1 MQSIYESVTNIFE
14 PMVRFWENPK
24 TERTISGA
32 LVIIF
37 LAALACIE
45 LKRHGLLPP
54 WLHALTPDNH
64 FHAVSVAF
72 TLVLILEVIGLIFI
86 LPCSFSK
93 SMGKQFEILS
103 LILLRNSFKE
113 LVNLPEP
120 IHVTADWTPILHIV
134 SDGVGALLIFGLLGV
149 YDRLQH
155 PKQPQQTVARSGH
168 ARYSFIASKKIVAL
182 FLLGLFTVLGVM
194 AITDAVRGRHT
205 FDFFDTF
212 YTVLVFSDILLVL
225 LSQRF
230 IPGYLAVFRNSGY
243 ALATLGIRLALAA
256 PPYYNTLLGVGAA
269 LYAVALTW
277 TFNRLSD
284 RSDTSGRTAPQVK
297 PS

>member
-1 MQSIYESVTNIFE
+1 MQSLYELSTNIFE
-14 PMVRFWENPK
+14 PMVRFWEDPK
-24 TERTISGA
+24 TERSISA
-32 LVIIF
+32 SLVIIF
-37 LAALACIE
+37 LASLAGIE
-45 LKRHGLLPP
+45 LKRHGLLPA
-54 WLHALTPDNH
+54 WMASFTPENH

-72 TLVLILEVIGLIFI
+72 SMVLIMEVIGLILI

-93 SMGKQFEILS
+93 AMGKQFEILS

-134 SDGVGALLIFGLLGV
+134 ANGVGALVIFGLLGV
-149 YDRLQH
+149 YDRLQ
-155 PKQPQQTVARSGH
+155 QPNRKLARSGH
-168 ARYSFIASKKIVAL
+168 ARYAFIASKKIVAL
-182 FLLGLFTVLGVM
+182 ILLGVFATLGFK
-194 AITDAVRGRHT
+194 AIWEGLAHEPT

-212 YTVLVFSDILLVL
+212 YTVLVFADILLVL

-256 PPYYNTLLGVGAA
+256 PPYYNTLLGIGAA
-269 LYAVALTW
+269 LYAVGLTW
-277 TFNRLSD
+277 TFNKLSD
-284 RSDTSGRTAPQVK
+284 RPECGSK
-297 PS
+297 

>member
-1 MQSIYESVTNIFE
+1 MKSPYEFTTDVFE
-14 PMVRFWENPK
+14 PLSQFWNAPR

-37 LAALACIE
+37 LASLAGIE
-45 LKRHGLLPP
+45 LKRLGLLP
-54 WLHALTPDNH
+54 ADVASFVPDHH
-64 FHAVSVAF
+64 FAAVSVAF
-72 TLVLILEVIGLIFI
+72 TLVLILEVLGLIFI

-93 SMGKQFEILS
+93 AMGKQFEILS

-120 IHVTADWTPILHIV
+120 LHLSMDWTPILHIV
-134 SDGVGALLIFGLLGV
+134 SDGAGALVIFGLLGV
-149 YDRLQH
+149 YGML
-155 PKQPQQTVARSGH
+155 PQPTLKLTRSGY
-168 ARYSFIASKKIVAL
+168 ARYAFIASKKMVAL
-182 FLLGLFTVLGVM
+182 VLLGIFTVLGIK
-194 AITDAVRGRHT
+194 ALWQGLTQHHT

-212 YTVLVFSDILLVL
+212 YTVLVFADILLVL

-230 IPGYLAVFRNSGY
+230 IPGYMAVFRNSGY

-256 PPYYNTLLGVGAA
+256 PPYFNTLLGVGAA

-277 TFNRLSD
+277 TFGKMAEKSPPEG
-284 RSDTSGRTAPQVK
+284 SKG
-297 PS
+297 

>member
-1 MQSIYESVTNIFE
+1 MQSVYETATNIFE
-14 PMVRFWENPK
+14 PMTRFWENPR
-24 TERTISGA
+24 TERTISGL
-32 LVIIF
+32 LVLIF
-37 LAALACIE
+37 ILALAGIE
-45 LKRHGLLPP
+45 LKRRGLLPEP
-54 WLHALTPDNH
+54 FMHFTPDNH

-72 TLVLILEVIGLIFI
+72 TLVLIMEVIGLIFI

-120 IHVTADWTPILHIV
+120 IQLTDDWTPIMRIV
-134 SDGVGALLIFGLLGV
+134 SDGIGALVIFGLLGL
-149 YDRLQH
+149 YDRLQ
-155 PKQPQQTVARSGH
+155 QPQRKTARSPQ

-182 FLLGLFTVLGVM
+182 VLLTVFASLGSVAIWEGLT
-194 AITDAVRGRHT
+194 GRHT
-205 FDFFDTF
+205 FNFFDTF
-212 YTVLVFSDILLVL
+212 YTVLVFADILLVL

-256 PPYYNTLLGVGAA
+256 PPYYNTLLGIGSA

-277 TFNRLSD
+277 TFNKLSQGPGEAA
-284 RSDTSGRTAPQVK
+284 RQ
-297 PS
+297 

>member
-1 MQSIYESVTNIFE
+1 MQSLYELSTNIFE
-14 PMVRFWENPK
+14 PMVRFWEDPK
-24 TERTISGA
+24 TERTISA
-32 LVIIF
+32 SLVIIF
-37 LAALACIE
+37 LASLAGIE
-45 LKRHGLLPP
+45 LKRQGLLPA
-54 WLHALTPDNH
+54 WMASFTPDHH

-72 TLVLILEVIGLIFI
+72 SMVLIMEVIGLILI

-93 SMGKQFEILS
+93 AMGKQFEILS

-120 IHVTADWTPILHIV
+120 IHITADWTPILHIV
-134 SDGVGALLIFGLLGV
+134 ANGVGALVIFGLLGV
-149 YDRLQH
+149 YDRLQ
-155 PKQPQQTVARSGH
+155 QPQRKLARSGH
-168 ARYSFIASKKIVAL
+168 ARYAFIASKKIVAL
-182 FLLGLFTVLGVM
+182 ILLGVFAALGVR
-194 AITDAVRGRHT
+194 AIWEGLVHKPT

-212 YTVLVFSDILLVL
+212 YTVLVFADILLVL

-256 PPYYNTLLGVGAA
+256 PPYYNTLLGIGAA
-269 LYAVALTW
+269 LYAVGLTW

-284 RSDTSGRTAPQVK
+284 RPECGTKQA
-297 PS
+297 

>member
-1 MQSIYESVTNIFE
+1 MRSIYEFATHVFQPLTTAWSS
-14 PMVRFWENPK
+14 PR
-24 TERTISGA
+24 TERAISGA
-32 LVIIF
+32 LVVIF
-37 LAALACIE
+37 LMSLAGIE
-45 LKRHGLLPP
+45 LKRHGWLPS
-54 WLHALTPDNH
+54 WLMGITPDNH

-72 TLVLILEVIGLIFI
+72 TLVLILEVIGLILI

-120 IHVTADWTPILHIV
+120 LHVGGDWTPILRIV
-134 SDGVGALLIFGLLGV
+134 SDGVGALIIFGMLGL
-149 YDRLQH
+149 YDRL
-155 PKQPQQTVARSGH
+155 PQLSLPQTGMRLARGY
-168 ARYSFIASKKIVAL
+168 ARYAFIASKKLVAL
-182 FLLGLFTVLGVM
+182 VLLAVFAELGCRAVWEGLTHQ
-194 AITDAVRGRHT
+194 HT
-205 FDFFDTF
+205 FEFFDTF

-256 PPYYNTLLGVGAA
+256 PPFYNTALGIGSA

-277 TFNRLSD
+277 TFNRLV
-284 RSDTSGRTAPQVK
+284 SGQAEHTAEK
-297 PS
+297 

>member
-1 MQSIYESVTNIFE
+1 MQSIYETVTNIFE
-14 PMVRFWENPK
+14 PMVRFWENPR
-24 TERTISGA
+24 TERTISGV
-32 LVIIF
+32 LVVIF
-37 LAALACIE
+37 LASLAAIE
-45 LKRHGLLPP
+45 LKRHGLLPL
-54 WLHALTPDNH
+54 WLSNLTPDNH

-149 YDRLQH
+149 YDRLQ
-155 PKQPQQTVARSGH
+155 QPQQKLARSGH

-182 FLLGLFTVLGVM
+182 FLLGLFTVLGAM
-194 AITDAVRGRHT
+194 AIADAVQGRHT
-205 FDFFDTF
+205 FEFFDTF

-256 PPYYNTLLGVGAA
+256 PPYFNTLLGVGAA

-284 RSDTSGRTAPQVK
+284 RRDFSGRTAPQGK
-297 PS
+297 HP

>member
-1 MQSIYESVTNIFE
+1 MAMQSLYELSTNIFE
-14 PMVRFWENPK
+14 PMVRFWEDPK
-24 TERTISGA
+24 TERSISA
-32 LVIIF
+32 SLVIIF
-37 LAALACIE
+37 LASLAGIE
-45 LKRHGLLPP
+45 LKRQGLLPA
-54 WLHALTPDNH
+54 WMASFTPESH

-72 TLVLILEVIGLIFI
+72 SMVLIMEVIGLILI

-93 SMGKQFEILS
+93 AMGKQFEILS

-134 SDGVGALLIFGLLGV
+134 ANGVGALVIFGLLGV
-149 YDRLQH
+149 YDRLQQQQ
-155 PKQPQQTVARSGH
+155 PKKQLSRSG
-168 ARYSFIASKKIVAL
+168 ARYAFIASKKIVAL
-182 FLLGLFTVLGVM
+182 ILLGVFAALGGR
-194 AITDAVRGRHT
+194 AIWEGLVHKPT

-212 YTVLVFSDILLVL
+212 YTVLVFADILLVL

-256 PPYYNTLLGVGAA
+256 PPYYNTLLGIGAA
-269 LYAVALTW
+269 LYAVGLTW
-277 TFNRLSD
+277 TFNKLSD
-284 RSDTSGRTAPQVK
+284 RPDCRSK
-297 PS
+297 PV

>member
-1 MQSIYESVTNIFE
+1 MQSLYETSAYIYE

-24 TERTISGA
+24 TERATSGI
-32 LVIIF
+32 LVVIF
-37 LAALACIE
+37 LAALLGIE
-45 LKRHGLLPP
+45 LKRQGLLPG
-54 WLHALTPDNH
+54 WLAATTPDNH

-72 TLVLILEVIGLIFI
+72 TLVLILEVIGLILI

-93 SMGKQFEILS
+93 AMGKQFEILS

-120 IHVTADWTPILHIV
+120 IHLTGDWTPILHIV
-134 SDGVGALLIFGLLGV
+134 SDGAGALVIFGLLGV
-149 YDRLQH
+149 YDRLQRPH
-155 PKQPQQTVARSGH
+155 EKLARSGQ
-168 ARYSFIASKKIVAL
+168 ARYSFIASKRLVAL
-182 FLLGLFTVLGVM
+182 LLLCIFAALGGKAMWEGVTH
-194 AITDAVRGRHT
+194 AHT

-212 YTVLVFSDILLVL
+212 YTILVFADILLVL

-243 ALATLGIRLALAA
+243 ALATLGIRLALAS
-256 PPYYNTLLGVGAA
+256 PPFFNTMLGVGSA

-277 TFNRLSD
+277 TFNNLSD
-284 RSDTSGRTAPQVK
+284 SQADQGGHS
-297 PS
+297 

>member
-1 MQSIYESVTNIFE
+1 MQSLYELSTNIFE
-14 PMVRFWENPK
+14 PMVRFWEDKK
-24 TERTISGA
+24 TERTISA
-32 LVIIF
+32 SLVIIF
-37 LAALACIE
+37 LASLAGIE
-45 LKRHGLLPP
+45 LKRQGLLPA
-54 WLHALTPDNH
+54 WMASFTPDNH

-72 TLVLILEVIGLIFI
+72 SMVLIMEVIGLILI

-93 SMGKQFEILS
+93 AMGKQFEILS

-134 SDGVGALLIFGLLGV
+134 ANGVGALVIFGLLGV
-149 YDRLQH
+149 YDRLQ
-155 PKQPQQTVARSGH
+155 QPQRKLSRSGH
-168 ARYSFIASKKIVAL
+168 ARYAFIASKKIVAL
-182 FLLGLFTVLGVM
+182 ILLGVFAALGGRAIWEVL
-194 AITDAVRGRHT
+194 IHEPS

-212 YTVLVFSDILLVL
+212 YTVLVFADILLVL

-256 PPYYNTLLGVGAA
+256 PPYYNTLLGIGAA
-269 LYAVALTW
+269 LYAVGLTW

-284 RSDTSGRTAPQVK
+284 RPECGNK
-297 PS
+297 

>member
-1 MQSIYESVTNIFE
+1 MRSIYETATHVFE

-24 TERTISGA
+24 TERTISGS
-32 LVIIF
+32 LVVIF
-37 LAALACIE
+37 LTSLAGIE
-45 LKRHGLLPP
+45 LKRQGWLPEF
-54 WLHALTPDNH
+54 LTGITPDH
-64 FHAVSVAF
+64 HMHAVSVAF
-72 TLVLILEVIGLIFI
+72 TLVLILEVIGLILI

-93 SMGKQFEILS
+93 AMGKQFEILS

-134 SDGVGALLIFGLLGV
+134 SDGVGALIIFGMLGV

-155 PKQPQQTVARSGH
+155 PKLKLARSGH
-168 ARYSFIASKKIVAL
+168 ARYSFIASKKVVAL
-182 FLLGLFTVLGVM
+182 FLLGIFASLGGR
-194 AITDAVRGRHT
+194 AIWEGLTGRHT
-205 FDFFDTF
+205 FDFFETF
-212 YTVLVFSDILLVL
+212 YTVLVFADILLVL

-230 IPGYLAVFRNSGY
+230 LPGYLSVFRNSGY

-256 PPYYNTLLGVGAA
+256 PPYFNTILGVGAA

-277 TFNRLSD
+277 TFNKLSQTPAD
-284 RSDTSGRTAPQVK
+284 EGHHQ
-297 PS
+297 

>member
-1 MQSIYESVTNIFE
+1 MQSLYELSTNIFE
-14 PMVRFWENPK
+14 PMVRFWENPR
-24 TERTISGA
+24 TERAISGT

-37 LAALACIE
+37 LSALLGIE
-45 LKRHGLLPP
+45 LKRQGVLPG
-54 WLHALTPDNH
+54 WLASFTPDQH

-72 TLVLILEVIGLIFI
+72 SLVLILEVIGLILV

-93 SMGKQFEILS
+93 AMGKQFEILS

-120 IHVTADWTPILHIV
+120 IHLTADFTPILHIV

-155 PKQPQQTVARSGH
+155 PHDKPARSGQ

-182 FLLGLFTVLGVM
+182 ILLGIFASLGGK
-194 AITDAVRGRHT
+194 AICEGLVQHHT

-212 YTVLVFSDILLVL
+212 YTVLVFADILLVL

-256 PPYYNTLLGVGAA
+256 PPFYNAALGLGSA

-277 TFNRLSD
+277 TFNKLADGPEGERRL
-284 RSDTSGRTAPQVK
+284 
-297 PS
+297 